1 METLIKIAKTL
12 VEWLWFDDG
21 RLLKTFLYLLAGA
34 STEDYQWNGHTI
46 TKGQLVTSYK
56 ELEKRLGM
64 STKQVRKAI
73 DEIEEKGFIKKSKIS
88 KNLLIAISDINRKND
103 VIPTEGHDKGHDEGT
118 IKGTMN
124 SYVIP
129 YNSGNYPINKPTEGH
144 DKGHDEGTIK
154 GTMRQNVPKN
164 VHLVENSE
172 SEEPSIFDDTL
183 FTLDIAYSD
192 MLYNNNK
199 KKKKDTKEK
208 KEPFFDTSD
217 DVSTHRH
224 DDVISTKVNFSEA
237 ARRVYDAYPSKELPT
252 SRYPKGRR
260 VQKSTADIDKIARL
274 LKNGNY
280 SEEQLI
286 SIIRRYTEE
295 QEQVFI
301 MNLKTFLNHIPDY
314 SDDEQ
319 PTEPKQKIIPKNDY
333 QC

>member
-103 VIPTEGHDKGHDEGT
+103 VIPTE
-118 IKGTMN
+118 
-124 SYVIP
+124 
-129 YNSGNYPINKPTEGH
+129 
-144 DKGHDEGTIK
+144 GHDEGTIK

>member
-103 VIPTEGHDKGHDEGT
+103 VI
-118 IKGTMN
+118 
-124 SYVIP
+124 
-129 YNSGNYPINKPTEGH
+129 PTEGH